1 VTQICAFDSYCCSV
15 SWDSLC
21 VSEVSSICGQTC

>member
-1 VTQICAFDSYCCSV
+1 MSDSFCCNN

-21 VSEVSSICGQTC
+21 VSEVDTYCSPFKCQC